1 MNRKALYFI
10 SIAALALT
18 LVSGTVFLAVSHKND
33 KSVSAE
39 SDNSKSDFTYI
50 TPQLQEEEEENDTED
65 VIEPKVDKVVTS
77 FVPAT
82 KIDLNTSSIT
92 LYVNREYP
100 LPKEY
105 KPEDLVRPNVAF
117 DLTSSG
123 DKTLMRSE
131 AAKALEKL
139 FRAAQKDGITLIGVS
154 AYRSY
159 DRQFKI
165 FTNNMITKGQKHT
178 FQYSAIPG
186 TSEHQTGLSIDISGS
201 TMKNKLTDAFADTM
215 EGAWVAK
222 NSYKYGYIIRYPKD
236 KADIT
241 GYAYE
246 PWHIRYVGRG
256 LAYYLHTNNLTLD
269 EYYKY
274 TPSPDFDFEKVYAD
288 IINYAPPTRPP
299 VVKATPTVN
308 ATPTLAEP
316 QITEKPKPGSDNK
329 NPTVTPG
336 GKTNTHTGTT
346 PVPTP
351 DPNSGNTENNP
362 PVVTEAPQD
371 NTGSDQTGKQGTD
384 GTDGSN
390 STAEDMGED
399 IN

>member
-1 MNRKALYFI
+1 MNRKALYII

-18 LVSGTVFLAVSHKND
+18 LVSGIVFITLSHKDD
-33 KSVSAE
+33 KNVSAE
-39 SDNSKSDFTYI
+39 SVKSDSDFTYI
-50 TPQLQEEEEENDTED
+50 TPQLQEQDNDGEDNDEED
-65 VIEPKVDKVVTS
+65 VVEPKVDKEVTS

-82 KIDLNTSSIT
+82 KIDLDTSSMT

-100 LPKEY
+100 IPKEY

-117 DLTSSG
+117 DPTSSG
-123 DKTLMRSE
+123 DKTLMRE
-131 AAKALEKL
+131 KAAKALERL
-139 FRAAQKDGITLIGVS
+139 FRAAKKEGITLIGVS

-165 FTNNMITKGQKHT
+165 FTNNIRTRGKNHT

-236 KADIT
+236 KAEIT

-256 LAYYLHTNNLTLD
+256 LAYYLHTNHLTLD

-274 TPSPDFDFEKVYAD
+274 TPSADFDFEKVYAD

-299 VVKATPTVN
+299 VKATPTVCT
-308 ATPTLAEP
+308 TPVPTEVP
-316 QITEKPKPGSDNK
+316 VTEKPKAGSDNK
-329 NPTVTPG
+329 TPTISPG
-336 GKTNTHTGTT
+336 DDTKGHPDTT

-351 DPNSGNTENNP
+351 KPNPEDPGNDSPVITKVAENI
-362 PVVTEAPQD
+362 
-371 NTGSDQTGKQGTD
+371 TGPGQTNDTGTTA
-384 GTDGSN
+384 TDGS
-390 STAEDMGED
+390 EDALDDE